1 MNRSPLSGPYPTRRT
16 VLRAAVT
23 AGVTL
28 PLLSACVTGGSED
41 QDRAAGNTGAK
52 SAGNPLGVK
61 ADAPLEVV
69 IFKGGYGDEYA
80 KRAETLYTQKYA
92 GAKIDHQGIQKIGE
106 ALQPRFV
113 ANTPPDVVDNTG
125 ASRLDIA
132 TLVSAKQVTDL
143 SELLDAPAFDDPGR
157 TVRDTLLPGV
167 VDDGTFDAVPL
178 TLNFTYTVWG
188 LWYSKPLFAAKGWTF
203 PTTWD
208 DMLALCATIKAAG
221 VAPWT
226 YQGKYPEYINDPL
239 LSMAAKT
246 GGPALIKAVD
256 NLEPDAWKAP
266 GLIGAAEAFA
276 ELAGKGYLMSG
287 SEALSHTEAQAA
299 WSQGKAAIIPCGSWL
314 ESEQKG
320 VTPANFDMVMAP
332 VPARTTADALKH
344 TAVQAA
350 SSESFL
356 VPAKA
361 KNPAG
366 GMEYLRIL
374 FSKQSAKA
382 FAETAGTLPAVA
394 GATDGLTLSS
404 GLGSVRDVVQ
414 AAGTETFTYRFRTWY
429 APLAKA
435 VDDATGELVN
445 RRITARQWSDRI
457 QKAADGLARD
467 STVKKYTR

>member
-1 MNRSPLSGPYPTRRT
+1 MNRSSRSGQYPTRRSL
-16 VLRAAVT
+16 LRTAVT
-23 AGVTL
+23 AGVAL
-28 PLLSACVTGGSED
+28 PLLGACVTGGD
-41 QDRAAGNTGAK
+41 GDDDPAAGNTGAR

-61 ADAPLEVV
+61 ADIPLEVV

-80 KRAETLYTQKYA
+80 RQAGTLYTGRYP
-92 GAKIDHQGIQKIGE
+92 GAQIDIQGLQKIGE

-132 TLVSAKQVTDL
+132 TLVSAGQVSDL
-143 SELLDAPAFDDPGR
+143 SRLLDAPAYDRPGK

-167 VDDGTFDAVPL
+167 VEDGAFDGTPR

-188 LWYSKPLFAAKGWTF
+188 LWYSRPLFAAKGWTF
-203 PTTWD
+203 PKTWAE
-208 DMLALCATIKAAG
+208 MLTLCATIKAAG
-221 VAPWT
+221 IAPWT
-226 YQGKYPEYINDPL
+226 YQGKYPEYLNDPL
-239 LSMAAKT
+239 LAMAAKT
-246 GGPALIKAVD
+246 GGPELIAAVD
-256 NLEPDAWKAP
+256 NLEPNAWKAP
-266 GLIGAAEAFA
+266 ALLGAAEAIA

-299 WSQGKAAIIPCGSWL
+299 WSRGKAAIIPCGSWL

-320 VTPANFDMVMAP
+320 VTPPGFDMVMAP
-332 VPARTTADALKH
+332 VPSLTASDALKQ

-356 VPAKA
+356 VPSKA

-366 GMEYLRIL
+366 GKEYLRML
-374 FSKQSAKA
+374 FSKASATEFAKA
-382 FAETAGTLPAVA
+382 NSTLPAVA

-404 GLGSVRDVVQ
+404 GLGSVRDAVV
-414 AAGTETFTYRFRTWY
+414 AAGDNTFTYRFRTWY

-445 RRITARQWSDRI
+445 KRISPADWSTRI
-457 QKAADGLARD
+457 QKAADALAKD
-467 STVKKYTR
+467 ATVTKYTR

>member
-1 MNRSPLSGPYPTRRT
+1 MSATRRN
-16 VLRAAVT
+16 LLLSAA
-23 AGVTL
+23 AL
-28 PLLSACVTGGSED
+28 PFLSACVTGGGD
-41 QDRAAGNTGAK
+41 DDDPAAGNTGTK
-52 SAGNPLGVK
+52 SADNPLGVK

-80 KRAETLYTQKYA
+80 KRAETRYTQKYT
-92 GAKIDHQGIQKIGE
+92 GAKIDHKGLQKVGE

-113 ANTPPDVVDNTG
+113 ADTPPDVVDNTG
-125 ASRLDIA
+125 AGRLDIA
-132 TLVSAKQVTDL
+132 TLVTAKQVTDL
-143 SELLDAPAFDDPGR
+143 TSLLDAPAFDDPAKK
-157 TVRDTLLPGV
+157 VRDTLLPGV
-167 VDDGTFDAVPL
+167 VDDGTFDGVPQ

-188 LWYSKPLFAAKGWTF
+188 LWYSKKLFTAKGWAY
-203 PTTWD
+203 PKTWD
-208 DMLALCATIKAAG
+208 EMLTLCATIKAAG
-221 VAPWT
+221 IAPWT

-246 GGPALIKAVD
+246 GGLPLVKAVD
-256 NLEPDAWKAP
+256 NLEPNAWKAP
-266 GLIGAAEAFA
+266 GLAAAAEAFA
-276 ELAGKGYLMSG
+276 ELAGKGYLMAG
-287 SEALSHTEAQAA
+287 AEALSHTEAQAA
-299 WSQGKAAIIPCGSWL
+299 WCQGKAAFIPCGSWL

-320 VTPANFDMVMAP
+320 VTPDGFDMVMAP
-332 VPARTTADALKH
+332 VPARTASDQLEQ

-394 GATDGLTLSS
+394 GATEGLTLSS
-404 GLGSVRDVVQ
+404 GLGSVRDAVT
-414 AAGTETFTYRFRTWY
+414 AAGSETFTYRFRTWY

-435 VDDATGELVN
+435 VDDATGELVT
-445 RRITARQWSDRI
+445 RRITAAQWSDRI
-457 QKAADGLARD
+457 QKAADALAKD
-467 STVKKYTR
+467 SSVKKYTR

>member
-1 MNRSPLSGPYPTRRT
+1 MSPTRRN
-16 VLRAAVT
+16 LLLSAA
-23 AGVTL
+23 AL
-28 PLLSACVTGGSED
+28 PFLSACVTNSGD
-41 QDRAAGNTGAK
+41 DDDRAAGNTGTK
-52 SAGNPLGVK
+52 SADNPLGVK

-69 IFKGGYGDEYA
+69 IFKGGYGDDYA
-80 KRAETLYTQKYA
+80 KNAEALYTKKYA
-92 GAKIDHQGIQKIGE
+92 GAKIDHQGLQKVGE

-143 SELLDAPAFDDPGR
+143 TSLLDAPSFDNPA
-157 TVRDTLLPGV
+157 VKLRDTLLPGV
-167 VDDGTFDAVPL
+167 IEDGTFDNVPQ
-178 TLNFTYTVWG
+178 TLNFTYTAWG
-188 LWYSKPLFAAKGWTF
+188 IWYSKKLFDAKGWAY
-203 PTTWD
+203 PKTWD
-208 DMLALCATIKAAG
+208 DMLALCETIKAAG

-246 GGPALIKAVD
+246 GGLELVKAVD
-256 NLEPDAWKAP
+256 NLQPNAWKAP
-266 GLIGAAEAFA
+266 GLISAAEAFA
-276 ELAGKGYLMSG
+276 ELAAKGYIMSG

-299 WSQGKAAIIPCGSWL
+299 WCQGKAAFIPCGSWL

-320 VTPANFDMVMAP
+320 VAPEGFDMVMGT
-332 VPARTTADALKH
+332 VPSRTTSDQLKA
-344 TAVQAA
+344 TAIQAA

-356 VPAKA
+356 VPSKA

-374 FSKQSAKA
+374 FSQQSAKA
-382 FAETAGTLPAVA
+382 FAQTAGTLPAVA

-404 GLGSVRDVVQ
+404 GLGSVRDAVK

-445 RRITARQWSDRI
+445 KRSTAAQWADRI
-457 QKAADGLARD
+457 QKAADSLAKD
-467 STVKKYTR
+467 SSVKKYTR

>member
-1 MNRSPLSGPYPTRRT
+1 MLRT
-16 VLRAAVT
+16 AVT
-23 AGVTL
+23 AGVAL
-28 PLLSACVTGGSED
+28 PLLSACVTGGD
-41 QDRAAGNTGAK
+41 DDDDPAAGNAGVK
-52 SAGNPLGVK
+52 SADNPLGVK
-61 ADAPLEVV
+61 PDAPLEVV

-80 KRAETLYTQKYA
+80 KKAEAVYSRKYPD
-92 GAKIDHQGIQKIGE
+92 AKIDHQGIQKIGE

-132 TLVSAKQVTDL
+132 TLVSAKQVSDL
-143 SELLDAPAFDDPGR
+143 SRLLDAPAFDVPGK
-157 TVRDTLLPGV
+157 TVRETLLPGV
-167 VDDGTFDAVPL
+167 VDDGTFDKVPL

-188 LWYSKPLFAAKGWTF
+188 LWYSKRLFAAKGWTF
-203 PTTWD
+203 PKTWD
-208 DMLALCATIKAAG
+208 EMLALCATIKAAG
-221 VAPWT
+221 IAPWT

-239 LSMAAKT
+239 LGMAAKT
-246 GGPALIKAVD
+246 GGLPLLQAVD
-256 NLEPDAWKAP
+256 NLEPNAWKAP
-266 GLIGAAEAFA
+266 GLLGAAEAFA
-276 ELAGKGYLMSG
+276 ELAGKGYLMPG

-314 ESEQKG
+314 ESEQQG
-320 VTPANFDMVMAP
+320 VTPPNFDMVLAP
-332 VPARTTADALKH
+332 VPSRTAADALKQ

-374 FSKQSAKA
+374 FSKESAKG
-382 FAETAGTLPAVA
+382 FAESAGTLPAVI
-394 GATDGLTLSS
+394 GATEGLTLSS
-404 GLGSVRDVVQ
+404 GLGSVRDAVA
-414 AAGTETFTYRFRTWY
+414 AAGRETFTFRFRTWY

-445 RRITARQWSDRI
+445 RRSTPAQWSDRI
-457 QKAADGLARD
+457 QKAADALAKD
-467 STVKKYTR
+467 SSVKKYTR

>member
-1 MNRSPLSGPYPTRRT
+1 MNRSSRSGPYPTRRT
-16 VLRAAVT
+16 LLRTAVT
-23 AGVTL
+23 AGVAV
-28 PLLSACVTGGSED
+28 PLLSACVTGGADDSD
-41 QDRAAGNTGAK
+41 PAAGNAGAK
-52 SAGNPLGVK
+52 SADNPLGVK

-80 KRAETLYTQKYA
+80 KRAGALYTGRYPA
-92 GAKIDHQGIQKIGE
+92 AEIDHKGLQKIGE

-132 TLVSAKQVTDL
+132 TLVSARQVTDL
-143 SELLDAPAFDDPGR
+143 SSLLDAPAFDVPGK
-157 TVRDTLLPGV
+157 TVRETLLTGV
-167 VDDGTFDAVPL
+167 VDDGTFDKVPL

-188 LWYSKPLFAAKGWTF
+188 LWYSKSLFTQKGWTF

-208 DMLALCATIKAAG
+208 EMLTLCRTIKAAG
-221 VAPWT
+221 IAPWT
-226 YQGKYPEYINDPL
+226 YQGKYPEYLNDPL
-239 LSMAAKT
+239 LGMAAKT
-246 GGPALIKAVD
+246 GGPELVRAVD
-256 NLEPDAWKAP
+256 NLEPNAWKAP
-266 GLIGAAEAFA
+266 GLTAAAEAFA
-276 ELAGKGYLMSG
+276 ELAGQGYILSG

-320 VTPANFDMVMAP
+320 VTPPGFDMVMAP
-332 VPARTTADALKH
+332 VPSRTTSDALKR

-350 SSESFL
+350 SSESYL

-366 GMEYLRIL
+366 GMEYLRML
-374 FSKQSAKA
+374 FSQQSAKA

-404 GLGSVRDVVQ
+404 GLGSVRDAVT
-414 AAGTETFTYRFRTWY
+414 AAGSETFTYRFRTWY

-435 VDDATGELVN
+435 VEDATGELVT
-445 RRITARQWSDRI
+445 RRITAAQWSERI
-457 QKAADGLARD
+457 QKAADGIAKD
-467 STVKKYTR
+467 SSVKKYTR

>member
-1 MNRSPLSGPYPTRRT
+1 MNRRT
-16 VLRAAVT
+16 LLRTALA
-23 AGVTL
+23 AGVAA
-28 PLLSACVTGGSED
+28 PLLSACVTGGD
-41 QDRAAGNTGAK
+41 DDADPAAGNTDAK

-69 IFKGGYGDEYA
+69 IFKGGYGDEYT
-80 KRAETLYTQKYA
+80 KHAETLYTQKYV
-92 GAKIDHQGIQKIGE
+92 GAKIDHKGLQKIGE

-132 TLVSAKQVTDL
+132 TLVSAKQVGDL
-143 SELLDAPAFDDPGR
+143 SALLDAPSFDDPAT

-167 VDDGTFDAVPL
+167 VDDGTFGKVPL

-188 LWYSKPLFAAKGWTF
+188 LWYSRPLFAAKGWTY
-203 PTTWD
+203 PKTWD
-208 DMLALCATIKAAG
+208 EMLALCATIKDAG
-221 VAPWT
+221 MAPWT

-246 GGPALIKAVD
+246 GGPELVKAVD
-256 NLEPDAWKAP
+256 NLEPNAWKAP
-266 GLIGAAEAFA
+266 GLTGAAEAFA

-299 WSQGKAAIIPCGSWL
+299 WSQGKAAFIPCGSWL

-320 VTPANFDMVMAP
+320 VTPTGFDMVVGP
-332 VPARTTADALKH
+332 VPSRTGSDRLKQ

-366 GMEYLRIL
+366 GLEYLRIL

-382 FAETAGTLPAVA
+382 FAESAGTLPAVA

-404 GLGSVRDVVQ
+404 GLGSVRSAVA
-414 AAGTETFTYRFRTWY
+414 AAGSETFTYRFRTWY
-429 APLAKA
+429 PTLAKA
-435 VDDATGELVN
+435 IDDATGELVN
-445 RRITARQWSDRI
+445 RRSTVVQWSDRI
-457 QKAADGLARD
+457 QKAADALAKD
-467 STVKKYTR
+467 TSVKKYTR